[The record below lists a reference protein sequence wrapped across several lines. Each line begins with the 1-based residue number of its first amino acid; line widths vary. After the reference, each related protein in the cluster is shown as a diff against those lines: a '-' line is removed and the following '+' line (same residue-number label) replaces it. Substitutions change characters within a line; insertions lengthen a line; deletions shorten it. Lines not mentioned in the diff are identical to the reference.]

1 MNTRLRNAE
10 LGRPV
15 KAAPTA
21 PRHRARLAA
30 LALAALLTACGG
42 GGGAGA
48 GADAGSAAAGSQI
61 AKAASAAVRAPG
73 PAVLVQVSTG
83 ADIVALAGAW
93 GATVAEQFGRRPIYR
108 LQLPTGANADTV
120 AAALATTPGVVF
132 AEPDI
137 PNETPETTRNTV
149 WVIGGDSGTYA
160 TQWAPQTL
168 RLADAHTRSTGAGV
182 RVAVLD
188 TGIDAAHP
196 AFAGRL
202 ARRADGSLLGRDFV
216 DDDDNPA
223 EEGSRSDTGYGHG
236 THVAGLVALA
246 APGAMLMPLRVL
258 DRGGRGNAWVLAE
271 ALAWAVDP
279 DANPAT
285 DDGAHVINMSLG
297 STRPTRLL
305 AVAVALANCE
315 FGEDDDEYDDAGFDD
330 DRARCAQGRS
340 AAVISAAGNAG
351 SADERIYPAAENVP
365 GTRAVA
371 GTTQAQRLA
380 AFSNSGGWIQL
391 AAPGELIVSAV
402 PGGGYGTWSG
412 TSMAAPLAAGTAAL
426 VLGTP
431 SPSPV
436 PGATALRQWRAED
449 LMKRLEDRSKPVCG
463 AALRQIDAAAAVTDT
478 AAPETACR

>member
-1 MNTRLRNAE
+1 MKTALSRRPPACIGPIRAATLRAC
-10 LGRPV
+10 
-15 KAAPTA
+15 AAA
-21 PRHRARLAA
+21 ASLLLA
-30 LALAALLTACGG
+30 ACGG
-42 GGGAGA
+42 GGGGGGDNAPIANPPATTPTTPPTPTAGP
-48 GADAGSAAAGSQI
+48 S
-61 AKAASAAVRAPG
+61 
-73 PAVLVQVSTG
+73 VLVQVATG
-83 ADIVALAGAW
+83 TDVAALARARN
-93 GATVAEQFGRRPIYR
+93 ATVAEQFGRRPIYR
-108 LQLPTGANADTV
+108 LQLPVGANAETV
-120 AAALATTPGVVF
+120 AAALAATSGVVF

-137 PNETPETTRNTV
+137 PSETPETTRNTV
-149 WVIGGDSGTYA
+149 WVIGGDSGSYA
-160 TQWAPQTL
+160 AQWAPQTL
-168 RLADAHTRSTGAGV
+168 RLADAHARSTGTGV

-188 TGIDAAHP
+188 TGIDASHP

-216 DDDDNPA
+216 DDDNNPA

-246 APGAMLMPLRVL
+246 APGAMIMPLRVL

-305 AVAVALANCE
+305 ATAVALANCE
-315 FGEDDDEYDDAGFDD
+315 FGDDDDDFKDAGFDD
-330 DRARCAQGRS
+330 DRARCAQGRG

-351 SADERIYPAAENVP
+351 SADELIYPAAENVP
-365 GTRAVA
+365 GTRAVGA
-371 GTTQAQRLA
+371 TTQAQRLA
-380 AFSNSGGWIQL
+380 SFSNSGGWIKL
-391 AAPGELIVSAV
+391 AAPGELVVSAV

-431 SPSPV
+431 SPNPV

-463 AALRQIDAAAAVTDT
+463 ASLKQIDAAAAVTDT
-478 AAPETACR
+478 AAPAPVCN